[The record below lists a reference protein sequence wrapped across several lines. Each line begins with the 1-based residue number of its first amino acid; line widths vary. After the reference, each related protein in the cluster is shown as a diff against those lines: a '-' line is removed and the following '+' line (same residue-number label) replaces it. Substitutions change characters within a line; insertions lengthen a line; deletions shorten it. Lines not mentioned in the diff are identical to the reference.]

1 VCLLTLP
8 LCPTHPQKEQSPG
21 SAFVCIRALPDG
33 ATFRGM
39 QRLFSMFPRGG
50 PGIGLLLLRLSV
62 AAANL
67 HAYSSLESRVVW
79 ALPALTLLC
88 ALLCVGALT
97 PLAAVA
103 AAGLQFAEAGNVAMT
118 GAGIGSAI
126 LDALALAVL
135 GPGAYS
141 LDALRFGRRVI
152 VLPRQRDRDP
162 D

>member
-1 VCLLTLP
+1 
-8 LCPTHPQKEQSPG
+8 
-21 SAFVCIRALPDG
+21 
-33 ATFRGM
+33 
-39 QRLFSMFPRGG
+39 
-50 PGIGLLLLRLSV
+50 
-62 AAANL
+62 
-67 HAYSSLESRVVW
+67 
-79 ALPALTLLC
+79 
-88 ALLCVGALT
+88 VGALT

-141 LDALRFGRRVI
+141 LDSLRFGRRVI
-152 VLPRQRDRDP
+152 VLPRQRGRDP